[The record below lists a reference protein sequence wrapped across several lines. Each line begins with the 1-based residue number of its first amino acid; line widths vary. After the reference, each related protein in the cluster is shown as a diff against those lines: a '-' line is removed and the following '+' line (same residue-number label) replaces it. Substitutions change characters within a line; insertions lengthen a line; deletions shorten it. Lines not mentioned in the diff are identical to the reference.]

1 MSNVKWPEEV
11 GLNTEAK
18 MTAALATPDTDEA
31 FRLKSIQRKW
41 VEEVRLNT
49 QAKITA
55 ALAAPDTPQAFML
68 LLTLLIQKK
77 RETDMRRAHM
87 SPAEQEVK
95 NTEEFRVNGQ
105 HWAVA
110 N

>member
-1 MSNVKWPEEV
+1 MGNVKWPEEV

-31 FRLKSIQRKW
+31 FRLKSIQRKL
-41 VEEVRLNT
+41 E
-49 QAKITA
+49 K
-55 ALAAPDTPQAFML
+55 
-68 LLTLLIQKK
+68 
-77 RETDMRRAHM
+77 DMRTELM
-87 SPAEQEVK
+87 SPAEHEVK
-95 NTEEFRVNGQ
+95 NTEEFLVNGQ